1 MMSTKI
7 PVMQSFDLNQILAS
21 PWKNGGGSTREIA
34 CWPPGAGMDSFAW
47 RISVATIA
55 QAGPFSAFAGIDRQI
70 MLLDGDGVQLVAK
83 AAGIDHAL
91 SPRWQPF
98 AFSGDVALDCT
109 LLGGTSTDF
118 NVMTRRGQWTAQVE
132 VCSVEQARH
141 VSCTSPAGLCMV
153 LQGSWQSED
162 GAALQTGQGFWWSQ
176 PQLQLL
182 ELQAQEDQSRLV
194 LVSLRRLRS
203 TACDHAV
210 R

>member
-34 CWPPGAGMDSFAW
+34 CWPLGSGMDSFAW

-132 VCSVEQARH
+132 V
-141 VSCTSPAGLCMV
+141 
-153 LQGSWQSED
+153 
-162 GAALQTGQGFWWSQ
+162 
-176 PQLQLL
+176 
-182 ELQAQEDQSRLV
+182 
-194 LVSLRRLRS
+194 
-203 TACDHAV
+203 
-210 R
+210 